1 VPGPPDRQVPP
12 YGPAKG
18 LDETL
23 RLLERIKGE
32 RVDTALLR
40 QNGIAPYNEYKVV
53 NALKFLGL
61 VGEDGTLTD
70 KGKLLRLRGPAYQ
83 QHLKRVVQS
92 AYSELFEHVSI
103 GSATR
108 DDIHNFFVANRGL
121 SPEMARKATRFF
133 LELCE
138 LADIRAGTAEEQ
150 KRSHSGSVKP
160 APRPAPPAAP
170 VAPPSVSTQ
179 PMFSFVLSPALLGLD
194 DTELAEL
201 FRRVRRAVERAW
213 QESVPEDEQE

>member
-1 VPGPPDRQVPP
+1 MPP

-18 LDETL
+18 LEETL

-61 VGEDGTLTD
+61 VGDDGTLTD

-83 QHLKRVVQS
+83 QHLRRVVQT
-92 AYSELFEHVSI
+92 AYAELFEHVSLA
-103 GSATR
+103 SANR
-108 DDIHNFFVANRGL
+108 DDIHNFFVARRGL

-138 LADIRAGTAEEQ
+138 LADIRAGSAEEQ
-150 KRSHSGSVKP
+150 KRSHSGSTKP
-160 APRPAPPAAP
+160 AARPPAMQPSAAP
-170 VAPPSVSTQ
+170 LPLVPQ
-179 PMFSFVLSPALLGLD
+179 PTFSFVLSPALLGLD
-194 DTELAEL
+194 DGELTEL

-213 QESVPEDEQE
+213 QEHPPEEGQE